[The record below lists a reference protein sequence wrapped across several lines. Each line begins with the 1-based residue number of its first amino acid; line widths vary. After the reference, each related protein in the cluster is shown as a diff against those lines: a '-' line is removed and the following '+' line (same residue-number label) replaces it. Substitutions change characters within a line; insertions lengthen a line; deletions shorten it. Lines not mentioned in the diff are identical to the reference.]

1 MNELSNPLVSIVTPI
16 FNVKSFL
23 SETIESVINQQYTN
37 WELILVDDGST
48 DGSDEIAKSFAKKYP
63 QTIFYFEHDKHI
75 NLGASPSRNL
85 GLSNVRGDIVAFLD
99 SDDVWLPEKLKKQI
113 ELLHQNPEASVLC
126 EATNYWSSW
135 SDAQKE
141 DVVVQ
146 VVKETDKLYCSPQL
160 VPLVYPLGNGPG
172 FCTCGLIIKKTLIDK
187 IGGFSEDFV
196 GKNQLFEDQVLF
208 MKLGLHGNV
217 YISSMCNNWY
227 RQRPDSLMH
236 GLYTEGYSLEGKR
249 FFLNWLKEYLQE
261 HQILDKSIHRLLKQ
275 AYLNQRYPKLF
286 KLSSRIIYAIRKLA

>member
-1 MNELSNPLVSIVTPI
+1 MNEVSNPLVSIVTPI

-48 DGSDEIAKSFAKKYP
+48 DGSDEVAKSFAKKYP

-75 NLGASPSRNL
+75 NRGASPSRNL

-99 SDDVWLPEKLKKQI
+99 SDDVWLPQKLQQQVA
-113 ELLHQNPEASVLC
+113 LLAQHPEASVLC

-135 SDAQKE
+135 SDPKKK
-141 DVVVQ
+141 DVVIQ
-146 VVKETDKLYCSPQL
+146 VVKETDKLYYSPQL
-160 VPLVYPLGNGPG
+160 VSLVYPLGKGPG

-217 YISSMCNNWY
+217 YISSMCNNLY

-236 GLYTEGYSLEGKR
+236 GLYTAGYSLEGKL
-249 FFLNWLKEYLQE
+249 FFLNWLKEYLHE
-261 HQILDKSIHRLLKQ
+261 NQILNKSIHRLLKRV
-275 AYLNQRYPKLF
+275 YRNHRYPMLF
-286 KLSSRIIYAIRKLA
+286 SLSNRIIQAVKKLI